1 MILVLETEC
10 VGINWSLTMKMPSR
24 PRRFETARG
33 PREAVEFAGAVERW
47 HVPMLGS
54 GQDGIP
60 FLALEDDCPTLL
72 LFTSRR
78 KANRAVRGWIAP
90 SIDTAVHAAQCTR
103 AEMATMLSRFAQRG
117 IAWIRINHGPTSVRL
132 PLEAVAGAVRQ
143 ATQVTSLQA
152 MGRLFV
158 LRDPVTPSAP
168 FVEIVHDQPCLRLFT
183 DVHRAEARAKAMGP
197 CLVDDPHAA
206 VVALGDDDVRLLLQR
221 LRSQGVE
228 SIVID
233 GPGGGQHI
241 TIETALQH
249 RIAA

>member
-1 MILVLETEC
+1 
-10 VGINWSLTMKMPSR
+10 MKMPSR

-60 FLALEDDCPTLL
+60 FLTLEDDCPTLL